1 MSSTPRIPETLAELT
16 VPIEELVSFERNPRR
31 GNVDVIAHSL
41 VANGQYRPIVVRR
54 GTNQV
59 LAGNHTLAAARHL
72 GWDRIA
78 ATFVEVSDEEATRIV
93 LADNRSADLGSYD
106 NALLLDLLKDLAETE
121 DQLMGTGYEDGDLDA
136 LLHLWG
142 SPPDLDE
149 LAEETGE
156 VTDADHLVRLA
167 LDVTPELRE
176 VWQLHR
182 SNFADDSAALGA
194 FMEGHQ

>member
-1 MSSTPRIPETLAELT
+1 VSSTPRIPETLAELT
-16 VPIEELVSFERNPRR
+16 VPIEDLVSYERNPRR
-31 GNVDVIAHSL
+31 GNVEVISHSL

-78 ATFVEVSDEEATRIV
+78 ATFVEVSDDEAARIV
-93 LADNRSADLGSYD
+93 LADNRTGDLGSYD
-106 NALLLDLLKDLAETE
+106 NALLLDLLKDLDETE
-121 DQLMGTGYEDGDLDA
+121 GKLLGTGYEDGDLDA

-182 SNFADDSAALGA
+182 ANYSDDSAALSA
-194 FMEGHQ
+194 FLEGQA